1 MRSLRARLLVGM
13 ISGILLLLIVF
24 SVIIYTVVRRTLVNQ
39 FDASLAATAQILAAS
54 VEQDGDKIELELD
67 IQKMP
72 EFQRVEHPAYFQ
84 LWRHNG
90 AVAVRSASLGTDDL
104 LRLDGSLDAPVFRAL
119 QTRSGQPGRAVGFK
133 FAPKIES
140 RGRKRYQQSAE
151 QQLLTLVV
159 ARDASGLQYQLRF
172 LLWLL
177 LLASLGT
184 IGLSLL
190 VAVFVV
196 REGLS
201 PLNLLAAEIAV
212 IREDNLAVRVG
223 TERMPAEMV
232 PIKERLNELLSR
244 LEASFNRERRFTADV
259 AHELRTPLA
268 GIRSSLEVTLRRTRD
283 VNEYQA
289 SLSDCL
295 TIARNMQAMMDNLLA
310 LARID
315 AHQITFRR
323 DRIQLAKLVNSCWRP
338 FSGRAIERSIVFE
351 NRIPGEMNCE
361 SDPNLLS
368 IVLSNLLDNA
378 VEYTNKE
385 GQIWTAG
392 RHADNSVEIT
402 VANTGC
408 RLTDEEASQVFD
420 CFWRGDLSRTNT
432 GMHCGLGLALVQKII
447 RALGGCA
454 AAEVTSTG
462 IFTVRLSLPAKRESL
477 SIQ

>member
-90 AVAVRSASLGTDDL
+90 AMAVRSASLGTDDL

-177 LLASLGT
+177 LVASVGT
-184 IGLSLL
+184 ITLSFI
-190 VAVFVV
+190 VAAFVV
-196 REGLS
+196 RQGLS
-201 PLNLLAAEIAV
+201 PLKSLAAEIAV
-212 IREDNLAVRVG
+212 IREDNLTVRIG

-232 PIKERLNELLSR
+232 PIKERLNDLLSR
-244 LEASFNRERRFTADV
+244 LEASFNRERRFTVDV

-268 GIRSSLEVTLRRTRD
+268 GIRPSLEVTLRRTRA
-283 VNEYQA
+283 VNE
-289 SLSDCL
+289 
-295 TIARNMQAMMDNLLA
+295 
-310 LARID
+310 
-315 AHQITFRR
+315 
-323 DRIQLAKLVNSCWRP
+323 
-338 FSGRAIERSIVFE
+338 
-351 NRIPGEMNCE
+351 
-361 SDPNLLS
+361 
-368 IVLSNLLDNA
+368 
-378 VEYTNKE
+378 
-385 GQIWTAG
+385 
-392 RHADNSVEIT
+392 
-402 VANTGC
+402 
-408 RLTDEEASQVFD
+408 
-420 CFWRGDLSRTNT
+420 
-432 GMHCGLGLALVQKII
+432 
-447 RALGGCA
+447 
-454 AAEVTSTG
+454 
-462 IFTVRLSLPAKRESL
+462 
-477 SIQ
+477 